1 VPHGLAQQRWRR
13 RSAGGGTDFANARR
27 TAGEI
32 PAKGTTMLE
41 NTTASGAALADELR
55 NVVSQAEELL
65 RAMGDDGDA
74 AMAALRER
82 VHASIDTARLRLED
96 LEHEA
101 GRMTQQATAAAET
114 YVRENPWTAVAIG
127 AGLGLLLGG
136 LLVGRRRPTV
146 Q

>member
-1 VPHGLAQQRWRR
+1 
-13 RSAGGGTDFANARR
+13 
-27 TAGEI
+27 
-32 PAKGTTMLE
+32 MLE

-65 RAMGDDGDA
+65 RALGDDGDA

-82 VHASIDTARLRLED
+82 VHASLDTARLRLED
-96 LEHEA
+96 LESEA
-101 GRMTQQATAAAET
+101 GRMTQQAAEAAET

-136 LLVGRRRPTV
+136 LLIGRRRQGPPTV